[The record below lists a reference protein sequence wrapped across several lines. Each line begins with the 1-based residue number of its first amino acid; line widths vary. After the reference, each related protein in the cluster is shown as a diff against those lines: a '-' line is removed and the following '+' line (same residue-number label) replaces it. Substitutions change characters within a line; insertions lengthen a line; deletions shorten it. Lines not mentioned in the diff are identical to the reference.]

1 MDYSLQEVYV
11 SHWYLF
17 YFWQDA
23 LGLELIQ
30 LIDHSVVTVFKEL
43 ESGLPVAVL
52 DQSRN
57 IFLKGTD
64 RKHLDSF
71 VGAVEQSSIWTQK
84 QTFQVPQI
92 R

>member
-1 MDYSLQEVYV
+1 
-11 SHWYLF
+11 
-17 YFWQDA
+17 
-23 LGLELIQ
+23 LELIQ
-30 LIDHSVVTVFKEL
+30 LIDHSVVRVFKEL

-71 VGAVEQSSIWTQK
+71 VGAVEQSSI
-84 QTFQVPQI
+84 
-92 R
+92 